1 MPLEDNIK
9 EEKQRIRER
18 MWKLLERKD
27 VARFSKPVKGRIPNF
42 KDSEKAAM
50 KLIAHYVFKR
60 ARVVFVCPDSPQ
72 RTVREYVLRSGKT
85 LVMATPRL
93 REGFLV
99 LTPDFI
105 PRGKEREASTI
116 RGAFRYGRRL
126 DYLDIKVDLKV
137 TGSVAVT
144 VKGARLGKGGGY
156 SDLEYAILREL
167 KVIDERT
174 PVVTTVHDLQ
184 IVNELPLEPHD
195 VPLDYIFTPTKIIE
209 VKEPIKEKPKGLIRD
224 LLDERKI
231 QEIPLLKRILAK

>member
-1 MPLEDNIK
+1 M
-9 EEKQRIRER
+9 
-18 MWKLLERKD
+18 
-27 VARFSKPVKGRIPNF
+27 
-42 KDSEKAAM
+42 
-50 KLIAHYVFKR
+50 
-60 ARVVFVCPDSPQ
+60 
-72 RTVREYVLRSGKT
+72 
-85 LVMATPRL
+85 
-93 REGFLV
+93 
-99 LTPDFI
+99 
-105 PRGKEREASTI
+105 
-116 RGAFRYGRRL
+116 
-126 DYLDIKVDLKV
+126 KV